1 MQIEEDAG
9 ADELPETDGAVA
21 VTADIAGTGD
31 LVTGEITVAA
41 TAAGDVDAIG
51 IAERFDQFDEDRVL
65 IAVDLRTAQ
74 PNEMAS
80 SIVLILPKV
89 YFQKKAVML
98 RSNFIECKQTK
109 IILCTAVSDI
119 GDVIL
124 RHRLKLY
131 LNMA

>member
-51 IAERFDQFDEDRVL
+51 IAVRFDQFDEDRVL

-109 IILCTAVSDI
+109 IIFCTAVSDI

-131 LNMA
+131 LNMV